1 MTRSPTP
8 AAIHAVEL
16 RVEKSRRDF
25 HDSLQRTQVAFRANV
40 SRPSTLI
47 VAAGASGL
55 VVLWLAG
62 RSRRRAP
69 STAAVARTTSTVGLV
84 GGFVLHYAARHWRF
98 IAEQLLAALKQ
109 RRSRPSPDRPKVPD
123 TGFPANRTLH

>member
-1 MTRSPTP
+1 
-8 AAIHAVEL
+8 
-16 RVEKSRRDF
+16 
-25 HDSLQRTQVAFRANV
+25 
-40 SRPSTLI
+40 
-47 VAAGASGL
+47 
-55 VVLWLAG
+55 
-62 RSRRRAP
+62 
-69 STAAVARTTSTVGLV
+69 VGLV